1 MKYSSSFKTAGYAR
15 INMALFQSVHS
26 LVREVRE
33 RKKSLHPLCGKF
45 YYIWG
50 HSWSCDVC

>member
-1 MKYSSSFKTAGYAR
+1 MKYSSSFKTAGYWR